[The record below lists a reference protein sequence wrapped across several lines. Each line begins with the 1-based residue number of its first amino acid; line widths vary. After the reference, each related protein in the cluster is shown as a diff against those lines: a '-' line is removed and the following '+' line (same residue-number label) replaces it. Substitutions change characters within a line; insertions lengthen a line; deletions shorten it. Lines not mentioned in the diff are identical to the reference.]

1 MQLRCFRLLGT
12 VLCLTFPAGCGDAPL
27 SPATEQ
33 QLAEQ
38 AMDGWV
44 REHPDGWAMAVTTAR
59 VLERPEWTP
68 SCSSPE
74 TNGYVSLR
82 ISAPRGEIELAFR
95 CPIDDRT
102 TAQELQD
109 HFVRAVPWN
118 LAQGISAP
126 NWRFQAWLPESSI
139 FDGVTFHTPVPGLLA
154 VNIATGVAGI
164 RGESTRA
171 ACSAEPALT
180 DGCAL
185 QRRHAILMQV
195 RFTVPADLSALR

>member
-1 MQLRCFRLLGT
+1 MQLGRIRLIGT
-12 VLCLTFPAGCGDAPL
+12 VLCLTFPVGCADAPL
-27 SPATEQ
+27 SPDNEQ
-33 QLAEQ
+33 RLAER

-44 REHPDGWAMAVTTAR
+44 REHPDGWAMAVTTGRA
-59 VLERPEWTP
+59 LERPEWTP

-82 ISAPRGEIELAFR
+82 VNAPRGEIELAFR
-95 CPIDDRT
+95 CPIDERT

-118 LAQGISAP
+118 LAQVISAP

-154 VNIATGVAGI
+154 INIATGVTGI

-171 ACSAEPALT
+171 GCAAEPANT
-180 DGCAL
+180 EGCVL
-185 QRRHAILMQV
+185 SRRHAILMQV
-195 RFTVPADLSALR
+195 RFTVPADLAALR